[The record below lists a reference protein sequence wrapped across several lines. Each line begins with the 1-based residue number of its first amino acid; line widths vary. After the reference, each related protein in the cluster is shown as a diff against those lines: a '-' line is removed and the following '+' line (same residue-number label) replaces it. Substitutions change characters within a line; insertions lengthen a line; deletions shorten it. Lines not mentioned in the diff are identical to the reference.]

1 MKGKKHSKETKEKI
15 REKLK
20 LFMSDENIK
29 KIYSEKFKGK
39 KMDENVKKKMYE
51 NMTEE
56 NRIRKNANL
65 LKGSEK
71 MKKQVNQY
79 NKDNIF
85 IKTFNSIAEAS
96 NESGTDYTGISGV
109 CNNKKGCKTAG
120 GFIWKFM

>member
-1 MKGKKHSKETKEKI
+1 
-15 REKLK
+15 
-20 LFMSDENIK
+20 MSDENIK

-85 IKTFNSIAEAS
+85 IKTFNSIA
-96 NESGTDYTGISGV
+96 
-109 CNNKKGCKTAG
+109 
-120 GFIWKFM
+120 